1 MSNFQ
6 FPADEKWRGVIF
18 WGTVILLV
26 AVFLRTY
33 NIFSIPIF
41 ADEAIYI
48 RWAQVMRA
56 VSTLRFL
63 PLDDGKQPLF
73 MWLTIP
79 FLKVIDDPLVA
90 GRALS
95 VLAGLGTLTGI
106 FFVTLRLF
114 KDKKMALL
122 AALVYAVSPFTVFF
136 DRMALVDSLLMCFG
150 VWSLYFGILTA
161 QELRLDWAM
170 LTGFAL
176 GFAYLTKSPGMF
188 FLLLLP
194 STLLLGGFRGKGRW
208 GKLGK
213 LGALWLVS
221 WAIALGMYNILR
233 LGPNFHMLA
242 LRNKDYV
249 YSFSEVLRHPLDPI
263 IPHFYDLFDWFSKML
278 PITVLLIA
286 VLGVVLALKKDWRQ
300 LLLLLGWSIGPLVIE
315 AAFAKVFTAR
325 YVLFTLPPILIM
337 AAYAWGKFKN
347 KNWLTLGGAFIVLP
361 SLFINYRVLTNP
373 AQAPLPREER
383 SGYLEEWTAGTGIR
397 EIAQYVKTEKEQNPN
412 QKILVGTEGFFGTLP
427 DGLQIYLSDI
437 PGIVV
442 KGVGITIYNVDQS
455 LSDAQKAGDTV
466 FLVVNST
473 RFKIEQPEKV
483 GLRLVNSYPKAQ
495 RANGT
500 QESLLLL
507 ELIK

>member
-1 MSNFQ
+1 MSK
-6 FPADEKWRGVIF
+6 KWRAIIP
-18 WGTVILLV
+18 WGMAILLL
-26 AVFLRTY
+26 AILLRTY

-41 ADEAIYI
+41 ADQAIYI

-56 VSTLRFL
+56 VSSLRFL

-73 MWLTIP
+73 MWLMIP
-79 FLKVIDDPLVA
+79 FLKVIGDPLLA
-90 GRALS
+90 GRTLS
-95 VLAGLGTLTGI
+95 MLAGLGTLTGI
-106 FFVTLRLF
+106 FLVTLRLF
-114 KDKKMALL
+114 KNKKTAIL
-122 AALVYAVSPFTVFF
+122 AALIYAVSPFTVFF

-170 LTGFAL
+170 LAGFAL
-176 GFAYLTKSPGMF
+176 GFAYLTKSPGVF

-194 STLLLGGFRGKGRW
+194 STLLAGEFRGKDKWR
-208 GKLGK
+208 KLGK
-213 LGALWLVS
+213 LGGLWLVS
-221 WAIALGMYNILR
+221 WVIALGMYNILR

-249 YSFSEVLRHPLDPI
+249 YSFSEVLQHPLDPA

-278 PITVLLIA
+278 PITVLLTA
-286 VLGVVLALKKDWRQ
+286 VLGMILALKKDWRQ
-300 LLLLLGWSIGPLVIE
+300 LLLLLAWSIGPLVAE

-325 YVLFTLPPILIM
+325 YVLFTLPPILIL

-347 KNWLTLGGAFIVLP
+347 KNWLALGGAFIILP
-361 SLFINYRVLTNP
+361 SLFINYKVLTSP
-373 AQAPLPREER
+373 VQAPLPREER
-383 SGYLEEWTAGTGIR
+383 AGYLEEWTAGTGIR
-397 EIAQYVKTEKEQNPN
+397 EIAQYVKVQKAQNPN
-412 QKILVGTEGFFGTLP
+412 QKVLVGTEGFFGTLP

-442 KGVGITIYNVDQS
+442 KGVGITITGVDKS
-455 LSDAQKAGDTV
+455 LADAKVAGDRV

-473 RFKIEQPEKV
+473 RFKIEQPEKA
-483 GLRLVNSYPKAQ
+483 GLRLVSSYPKAP
-495 RANGT
+495 RADGT

-507 ELIK
+507 ELVK